1 MPLFYFHVRD
11 SSGRELDDT
20 GIEFD
25 TLEDAI
31 DDARRA
37 RGEMLADAALEG
49 TPDSTRVF
57 EIADVSG
64 RVLATVPFLDS

>member
-1 MPLFYFHVRD
+1 MPRYYFHVRD
-11 SSGRELDDT
+11 SSSREFDDT

-25 TLEDAI
+25 SL
-31 DDARRA
+31 DDARRGL
-37 RGEMLADAALEG
+37 GEMLADAAIEG
-49 TPDSTRVF
+49 TADAIGVF

>member
-1 MPLFYFHVRD
+1 MPRYYFHVRD
-11 SSGRELDDT
+11 SSSRELDDT
-20 GIEFD
+20 GIEFESLD
-25 TLEDAI
+25 DAI

-49 TPDSTRVF
+49 VADSTRVF
-57 EIADVSG
+57 EIAVVSG